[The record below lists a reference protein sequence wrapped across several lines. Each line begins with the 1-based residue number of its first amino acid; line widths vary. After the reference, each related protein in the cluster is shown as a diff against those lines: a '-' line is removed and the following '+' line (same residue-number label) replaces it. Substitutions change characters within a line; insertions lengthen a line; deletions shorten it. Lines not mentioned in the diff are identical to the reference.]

1 MSEEKSGIEIVEGLK
16 TKAQWVR
23 QTVLDMSVK
32 AKSGHVTTA
41 FSQAEMLVALYYG
54 GILRV
59 DPKNPKWPERDR
71 FILSKGQGGIGTYPV
86 LADKG
91 FFPLEW
97 LDNFAKPGSV
107 LGVHAEWNIPG
118 VELLTGSLGHGL
130 PMATG
135 MALHLLQKYGAE
147 SPLVVVLLGDGEHH
161 EGSNWEAMMFAHHY
175 NLSNLIC
182 IVDRNKQSTLGFHD
196 GGSDFCDPFYH
207 KDGPCLNPLDEK
219 YMSFGFEVRTVQ
231 DGHNFN
237 AILPAFTGIRTR
249 VAEGRSPLC
258 IISKTSKGR
267 GTTITENQRLWHYR
281 VPDAHDYEIM
291 KKELA
296 MGLDEFDAYKVRMN
310 YQPASWKKDAL
321 SEQKG
326 GE

>member
-1 MSEEKSGIEIVEGLK
+1 MPDKTGQQIVSELKDKSQKFRL
-16 TKAQWVR
+16 Q
-23 QTVLDMSVK
+23 VLEMAVK

-41 FSQAEMLVALYYG
+41 FSQMKMLVALYYG
-54 GILRV
+54 GVLRV
-59 DPKNPKWPERDR
+59 DPNNPKWPERDR

-97 LDNFAKPGSV
+97 LDNFTKPGSV

-135 MALHLLQKYGAE
+135 MALHLLQKYGNDA
-147 SPLVVVLLGDGEHH
+147 PLVVCLLGDGEHH
-161 EGSNWEAMMFAHHY
+161 EGSNWEAMLFASHY

-196 GGSDFCDPFYH
+196 GASDFCDPTYH
-207 KDGPCLNPLDEK
+207 KDGPCLNPLDDK
-219 YMSFGFEVRTVQ
+219 YTAFGFEVRTIQ

-237 AILPAFTGIRTR
+237 NILPSFSGIRMR

-281 VPDAHDYEIM
+281 VPDANDYAVM
-291 KKELA
+291 KNELA
-296 MGLDEFDAYKVRMN
+296 MGLEEFDKYKASIN
-310 YQPASWKKDAL
+310 YQPLPWKKDAL
-321 SEQKG
+321 KEE